1 MRRYNVSHKDYVTH
15 STFASHGLHVTH
27 NNLASHR
34 AHVTHRKLASQNK
47 HVTHYNLASYEN
59 DITHRH
65 VASHKVSVTQ
75 NLCASH
81 LDDVIHNVFASH
93 WIFVIQKKYASHSVN
108 VAQQNIASRSFVV
121 IHIYVASHSLVL
133 TSSPIRG
140 IGGSSCASLL
150 SLSVLTCRHRSGF
163 RNHYRV
169 QGRRASLRC
178 LSGGISALLACIP
191 VCMQSGYALVPHLLD
206 GCGNIPKCGF
216 RATDINLTSPA
227 LNSGHSFIGCVSDIC
242 RGH

>member
-1 MRRYNVSHKDYVTH
+1 MGH
-15 STFASHGLHVTH
+15 
-27 NNLASHR
+27 
-34 AHVTHRKLASQNK
+34 
-47 HVTHYNLASYEN
+47 
-59 DITHRH
+59 
-65 VASHKVSVTQ
+65 
-75 NLCASH
+75 
-81 LDDVIHNVFASH
+81 
-93 WIFVIQKKYASHSVN
+93 
-108 VAQQNIASRSFVV
+108 
-121 IHIYVASHSLVL
+121 VL

-216 RATDINLTSPA
+216 RATGINLTSPA
-227 LNSGHSFIGCVSDIC
+227 LNSGHSFMDVFQIYAGAIDDTMMTKYKNTPHSSPNSRLGLSAMYSVKPTLFRGGIRTHRNIYKFEWCNKYGRRDATESIFNKDIHKLPGLLKPTLF
-242 RGH
+242 RGGRCHKVYECHKK